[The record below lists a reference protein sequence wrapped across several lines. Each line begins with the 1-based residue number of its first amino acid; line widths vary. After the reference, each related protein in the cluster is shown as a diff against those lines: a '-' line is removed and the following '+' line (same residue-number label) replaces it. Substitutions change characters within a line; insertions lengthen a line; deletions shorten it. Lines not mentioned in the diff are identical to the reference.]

1 MGKIKVGTTN
11 IGGTQ
16 KASAELTRGAVNII
30 RGTSSSGKSSL
41 MRGVH
46 LGLVGGPEK
55 HRDEIE
61 RLRLNDTKSDAAL
74 LRRGSDKGSVSI
86 SYDDKSIEATIP
98 KTGYVSGTGSNEK
111 AVYTTMLSSLPSTS
125 LHEAVFNESTDNPN
139 DFRWVSEVVS
149 EAKDLLVWQNVLNPL
164 EQEIIATRARFQQWK
179 DSKGDSDSR
188 KAEIDAD
195 LGLINAEEAKLNE
208 AAGAEKAEIGKKLA
222 TARTQYDS
230 HAKEYNRLATEVESM
245 KAQNAQQ
252 LRRIAAAESDAKIA
266 KRRLNE
272 ANDLMDMELIEPNVT
287 KLDAAIAKATE
298 EYDAVKGD
306 APPSTQK
313 LIDVWLQEKQAGPKL
328 TAALE
333 EEQANLGDESKVG
346 AALENLKQAKSKK
359 DSEVRKFMEARSKQ
373 GSAAQQAAAAR
384 SSIKSAEATIADA
397 NKNMSIDSGSMSEK
411 EKDLAKSKNQFE
423 ASSKEVQELQSKA
436 GSGDS
441 PEMKKL
447 SEQRAALEL
456 ERDNLE
462 SSSTFEL
469 RITALQ
475 MMPNETIR
483 LSESQGDELL
493 GDGSSSTIHKN
504 LASSNL
510 NDISTPDVRSLI
522 KAEIDNG
529 ILADID
535 ATAKWVSET
544 IENQLQQTR
553 RIFNDVGT
561 SLFTTLSSS
570 PISGVEL
577 DTDYQLRVKWKDGS
591 TTGLTGAGG
600 ERTIIAAAL
609 LIAMRK
615 AFTPDIPILMFD
627 GMLENLDP
635 GSRTSFLDFL
645 KSYAA
650 TEDIAVFV
658 SLFDEK
664 KNTAEVS
671 VM

>member
-188 KAEIDAD
+188 KAEINAALD
-195 LGLINAEEAKLNE
+195 LINAEETKLRE
-208 AAGAEKAEIGKKLA
+208 AAGAGKAEIGKKLA
-222 TARTQYDS
+222 KARTQLQTHTED
-230 HAKEYNRLATEVESM
+230 YNNLATEVESL

-272 ANDLMDMELIEPNVT
+272 ANDLMDMELIEPNVP

-397 NKNMSIDSGSMSEK
+397 TKNMSVDSGSMSEK
-411 EKDLAKSKNQFE
+411 EKDLAKSKRQFE
-423 ASSKEVQELQSKA
+423 ASAKEVQELQSKA
-436 GSGDS
+436 GAGDS
-441 PEMKKL
+441 PELKKL
-447 SEQRAALEL
+447 SEQREALEL

-504 LASSNL
+504 LVSSNL

-535 ATAKWVSET
+535 ATTKWVSET

>member
-1 MGKIKVGTTN
+1 
-11 IGGTQ
+11 
-16 KASAELTRGAVNII
+16 
-30 RGTSSSGKSSL
+30 
-41 MRGVH
+41 
-46 LGLVGGPEK
+46 
-55 HRDEIE
+55 
-61 RLRLNDTKSDAAL
+61 
-74 LRRGSDKGSVSI
+74 
-86 SYDDKSIEATIP
+86 
-98 KTGYVSGTGSNEK
+98 
-111 AVYTTMLSSLPSTS
+111 
-125 LHEAVFNESTDNPN
+125 
-139 DFRWVSEVVS
+139 
-149 EAKDLLVWQNVLNPL
+149 
-164 EQEIIATRARFQQWK
+164 
-179 DSKGDSDSR
+179 
-188 KAEIDAD
+188 
-195 LGLINAEEAKLNE
+195 
-208 AAGAEKAEIGKKLA
+208 
-222 TARTQYDS
+222 
-230 HAKEYNRLATEVESM
+230 
-245 KAQNAQQ
+245 
-252 LRRIAAAESDAKIA
+252 
-266 KRRLNE
+266 
-272 ANDLMDMELIEPNVT
+272 
-287 KLDAAIAKATE
+287 
-298 EYDAVKGD
+298 
-306 APPSTQK
+306 
-313 LIDVWLQEKQAGPKL
+313 
-328 TAALE
+328 
-333 EEQANLGDESKVG
+333 
-346 AALENLKQAKSKK
+346 
-359 DSEVRKFMEARSKQ
+359 
-373 GSAAQQAAAAR
+373 
-384 SSIKSAEATIADA
+384 
-397 NKNMSIDSGSMSEK
+397 MSIDSGSMSEK

-423 ASSKEVQELQSKA
+423 ASAKEVQELQSKA

-493 GDGSSSTIHKN
+493 GDGSSSTIQKN
-504 LASSNL
+504 LVSSNL